1 VPGGRARERAGRG
14 DDGRRP
20 LGAQPAALEL
30 AIARE
35 TFDRSEGRRVFGLD
49 PAGYHRARPGHPDRV
64 YEILEERCGLGPG
77 TVVLEIG
84 SGTGQATRP
93 LLERGAARLVAI
105 EPDPELADY
114 LPSVTGGK
122 PEILRTTLEDADL
135 PQAAFDLAVAASS
148 FHWVDAKRGLAVIRR
163 ALRPGGWW
171 AMWWTHFGD
180 DERADPFRDAI
191 DHLMTDLPSSPG
203 ATGISRDPE
212 AALAVLAKAG
222 LERGELELV
231 RSSREWDAEGIRG
244 LFATFSPIARLDPAR
259 RDEILDEIARIA
271 RDDFGDRVV
280 KPVLTR
286 LHTARN
292 PEGA

>member
-20 LGAQPAALEL
+20 LGVQPAALEL
-30 AIARE
+30 TIERE
-35 TFDRSEGRRVFGLD
+35 TFDRIEGRRVFGQD
-49 PAGYHRARPGHPDRV
+49 AEGYHRARPGHPDRV

-77 TVVLEIG
+77 AVVLEIG

-93 LLERGAARLVAI
+93 LLERGAARLIAI
-105 EPDPELADY
+105 EPDPELAAF
-114 LPSVTGGK
+114 LPTVTDGR
-122 PEILRTTLEDADL
+122 PEILHTTLEEAAL
-135 PQAAFDLAVAASS
+135 PPATFDLAVAASS
-148 FHWVDAKRGLAVIRR
+148 FHWVDTKAGLAVVRR

-180 DERADPFRDAI
+180 DSRPDPFRDAI

-212 AALAVLAKAG
+212 AALAALADAG
-222 LERGELELV
+222 FEQGEFELI
-231 RSSREWDAEGIRG
+231 RSSHEWDAEGIRG
-244 LFATFSPIARLDPAR
+244 LFATFSPIARLEPSR

-271 RDDFGDRVV
+271 RDDFRDRVV

-286 LHTARN
+286 LYTAQS
-292 PEGA
+292 PADA